1 MGGGG
6 GFHDIEPQNKPP
18 CHHKAVCLRFSDGSC
33 CYVFPVA
40 NVDGDMSGTVKG
52 ETSMNN
58 KMKRSRLKKP
68 WLFIPYGLIV
78 IVFMTQ
84 SAFSGPWPRKQGT
97 GFVQVGFSTIGYN
110 KVYDDRGTKN
120 PIYTDVRDNV
130 VQVYADYGLTD
141 LATVT
146 ASIPFKFLSATPS
159 QLALSPVATKVTNS
173 GIGDIDLL
181 LRYTWFVVDGQAFSS
196 EVLFALPIGDDT
208 DPNGLWIGDGE
219 FNTAFRLSV
228 GKSFHPEPYFI
239 TADVAYNIRGK
250 DFSDEVLYNIELGY
264 GFLENRLL
272 LILLL
277 SGKES
282 ASTVPSRNVTAAAL
296 GFSTNNQEYTAIIP
310 KVLYKLNEQFGISA
324 SFATAT
330 HGRNIAG
337 GFVFAGGVFYA
348 F

>member
-1 MGGGG
+1 M
-6 GFHDIEPQNKPP
+6 KPP
-18 CHHKAVCLRFSDGSC
+18 L
-33 CYVFPVA
+33 
-40 NVDGDMSGTVKG
+40 
-52 ETSMNN
+52 
-58 KMKRSRLKKP
+58 
-68 WLFIPYGLIV
+68 LFVLYGLIATV
-78 IVFMTQ
+78 SMTQ

-110 KVYDDRGTKN
+110 KIYDDNSTKN
-120 PIYTDVRDNV
+120 PIYADVRDNV

-141 LATVT
+141 MATIT
-146 ASIPFKFLSATPS
+146 ASVPFKFLTATPS
-159 QLALSPVATKVTNS
+159 QLALSPIATKVTNS
-173 GIGDIDLL
+173 GIGDVDLL
-181 LRYTWFVVDGQAFSS
+181 LRYNWFVVDGHAFSS
-196 EVLFALPIGDDT
+196 EVLLSIPVGDDT

-228 GKSFHPEPYFI
+228 GKSFYPEPYFI
-239 TADVAYNIRGK
+239 TADAAYNIRGK
-250 DFSDEVLYNIELGY
+250 DFSDEVLYNIEFGY
-264 GFLENRLL
+264 GFLENRLH

-282 ASTVPSRNVTAAAL
+282 ASTVPSRNVTAGAL

-310 KVLYKLNEQFGISA
+310 KILYKWNERFGISA

-337 GFVFAGGVFYA
+337 GFVFAGGVFYG